1 MTSDQKNQ
9 TNIIVTD
16 AGTGNGESHVTD
28 TMTGNQVTVPTTV
41 QGISQGIKDVN
52 K

>member
-9 TNIIVTD
+9 TNIVVTD
-16 AGTGNGESHVTD
+16 AGTGLGQSHVTD
-28 TMTGNQVTVPTTV
+28 LSTGNQVTVPTTV